1 MGATVGSHPG
11 TPQTTD
17 QGRGPTPGPCKHHS
31 GAGRTLGPHRP
42 PLIGVHPGTPQTTAQ
57 GRAPP
62 HPVLLELLQLRVL
75 TGTSETVR

>member
-1 MGATVGSHPG
+1 MSHPG

-17 QGRGPTPGPCKHHS
+17 QGRGPTPGPGKHHS
-31 GAGRTLGPHRP
+31 GSGRTLEPHRP

-62 HPVLLELLQLRVL
+62 HPVLSELLQLRVL